1 MEHDNGDNYDWSTE
15 RRVEGLVNKHMADI
29 ALETLQQRLT
39 AVSDEMHSLAEHVSR
54 RSGEELK
61 DEPRRADVSLGVEP
75 PLSSACSSGA
85 ADNFISAC
93 STEIAAQRKIIAL
106 LVEIKEEQQ
115 RQWAVLRDLQ
125 ARLLAQTS
133 YEEEDVEALDKDLP
147 LRTLEQ
153 LDEMERR
160 LEEPGIQKRL
170 VSYLSRM
177 GGATV
182 DDAVRRLM
190 QAVLSFAVG
199 SELNWVG
206 RGQKR
211 SFRNTRLQ
219 GVLFLL
225 CFLVFPLSLPVTFC
239 RYFCSWCCRVW
250 IRDCKP
256 PIVPT
261 ILLNTHCFNYC
272 YSFYYYHDECLC
284 GTCTAHY
291 KKYSLELIYMKSA
304 LR

>member
-1 MEHDNGDNYDWSTE
+1 MENDNGENVDWSMQ
-15 RRVEGLVNKHMADI
+15 RRVDGLVNKHMADI
-29 ALETLQQRLT
+29 ALETLQSRLC
-39 AVSDEMHSLAEHVSR
+39 AVSDEMHSLAEHVCR

-61 DEPRRADVSLGVEP
+61 DEPRRGEVTFGVEP
-75 PLSSACSSGA
+75 LSS
-85 ADNFISAC
+85 DC
-93 STEIAAQRKIIAL
+93 STEATDKFISTSSTESAAQRRIITL

-125 ARLLAQTS
+125 ARLQGQTWCH
-133 YEEEDVEALDKDLP
+133 EEDVEALDVDLP
-147 LRTLEQ
+147 LNTLEQ
-153 LDEMERR
+153 LDEMERQ
-160 LEEPGIQKRL
+160 LEEPGIQKRM

-219 GVLFLL
+219 GVLFRALKRT
-225 CFLVFPLSLPVTFC
+225 PVGKEATHHQYADIVKKWLRFAPFRQGGTGRRC
-239 RYFCSWCCRVW
+239 
-250 IRDCKP
+250 CKP
-256 PIVPT
+256 STEFPDSQET
-261 ILLNTHCFNYC
+261 DQSFNQ
-272 YSFYYYHDECLC
+272 S
-284 GTCTAHY
+284 CTD
-291 KKYSLELIYMKSA
+291 
-304 LR
+304 

>member
-1 MEHDNGDNYDWSTE
+1 MEHDNGDNHDWPMQG
-15 RRVEGLVNKHMADI
+15 RVEGFVNKHMADI
-29 ALETLQQRLT
+29 ALETLQQRLS
-39 AVSDEMHSLAEHVSR
+39 AVSNEMNSLAEHVSR
-54 RSGEELK
+54 RSGEEFK
-61 DEPRRADVSLGVEP
+61 DEVRRGDVIFGVEP

-85 ADNFISAC
+85 VDKIISAP
-93 STEIAAQRKIIAL
+93 STETAAQRKIIAL

-125 ARLLAQTS
+125 ARLQGQTGHKD
-133 YEEEDVEALDKDLP
+133 EDVEALDMDLP

-153 LDEMERR
+153 LDEMERQ
-160 LEEPGIQKRL
+160 LVDAGIQKRM

-190 QAVLSFAVG
+190 QAVLSFALG

-219 GVLFLL
+219 GVLFRALKRT
-225 CFLVFPLSLPVTFC
+225 PVGKEATHHQYADVVKKWLRFAPFRQGGTGRRC
-239 RYFCSWCCRVW
+239 
-250 IRDCKP
+250 CKP
-256 PIVPT
+256 PVEFPDSEET
-261 ILLNTHCFNYC
+261 DSFNQSCTH
-272 YSFYYYHDECLC
+272 
-284 GTCTAHY
+284 
-291 KKYSLELIYMKSA
+291 
-304 LR
+304 

>member
-1 MEHDNGDNYDWSTE
+1 MEHNNGENHDWPVQ
-15 RRVEGLVNKHMADI
+15 RRLQGFVNRHMADI
-29 ALETLQQRLT
+29 ALETLQERLS
-39 AVSDEMHSLAEHVSR
+39 AMSDEMHNLAEHVSKR
-54 RSGEELK
+54 TGEELK
-61 DEPRRADVSLGVEP
+61 DESRRGDVSFRTVP

-85 ADNFISAC
+85 AARLISAP
-93 STEIAAQRKIIAL
+93 STETATQRKIIAL

-115 RQWAVLRDLQ
+115 RQWTVLRDLQ
-125 ARLLAQTS
+125 AQLQGQTG
-133 YEEEDVEALDKDLP
+133 YGEEDEEALDIDLP

-153 LDEMERR
+153 LDEMERQ
-160 LEEPGIQKRL
+160 LEDTGIQKRM

-219 GVLFLL
+219 GVLFRALKRT
-225 CFLVFPLSLPVTFC
+225 PVGKDATHHQYADVVKKWLRFAPFRQGGSGRRC
-239 RYFCSWCCRVW
+239 
-250 IRDCKP
+250 CKP
-256 PIVPT
+256 SVEFPDSEET
-261 ILLNTHCFNYC
+261 ENKSFNQSCTH
-272 YSFYYYHDECLC
+272 
-284 GTCTAHY
+284 
-291 KKYSLELIYMKSA
+291 
-304 LR
+304 

>member
-1 MEHDNGDNYDWSTE
+1 MEHDNGDTRDWPVQ
-15 RRVEGLVNKHMADI
+15 RRVEGFVNKHMADI
-29 ALETLQQRLT
+29 ALESLQQRLS

-54 RSGEELK
+54 RSGEEFK
-61 DEPRRADVSLGVEP
+61 DESRRAEVSFGEEP
-75 PLSSACSSGA
+75 PLSSACSSA
-85 ADNFISAC
+85 AP
-93 STEIAAQRKIIAL
+93 STDTAAQRKIIAL

-125 ARLLAQTS
+125 ARLQAQAG
-133 YEEEDVEALDKDLP
+133 YEEDDVEALDMDLP

-153 LDEMERR
+153 LDEMERH
-160 LEEPGIQKRL
+160 LEETGVQKRM

-219 GVLFLL
+219 GVLFRALKRT
-225 CFLVFPLSLPVTFC
+225 PVGKEATHHQYADVVKKWLRFAPF
-239 RYFCSWCCRVW
+239 RQGGSGRRCCR
-250 IRDCKP
+250 P
-256 PIVPT
+256 PVDFPDSEDT
-261 ILLNTHCFNYC
+261 DSFNQSCTH
-272 YSFYYYHDECLC
+272 
-284 GTCTAHY
+284 
-291 KKYSLELIYMKSA
+291 
-304 LR
+304 

>member
-1 MEHDNGDNYDWSTE
+1 MERDDGNNYDWSME

-39 AVSDEMHSLAEHVSR
+39 AVSDEMHSLAQHVSR
-54 RSGEELK
+54 RSGDEFK
-61 DEPRRADVSLGVEP
+61 DEPRRGDGSFGVEP
-75 PLSSACSSGA
+75 PLSSPCSSGA
-85 ADNFISAC
+85 ADKFVSAS
-93 STEIAAQRKIIAL
+93 STETAAQRKIIAL

-125 ARLLAQTS
+125 ARLQGQTG
-133 YEEEDVEALDKDLP
+133 YEEEDVEALDMDLP
-147 LRTLEQ
+147 LRTLQQ
-153 LDEMERR
+153 LDEMERQ
-160 LEEPGIQKRL
+160 LEEPGIQKRM

-219 GVLFLL
+219 GVLFRALKRT
-225 CFLVFPLSLPVTFC
+225 PVGKEATHHQYADVVKKWLRFAPFRQGGTGRRC
-239 RYFCSWCCRVW
+239 
-250 IRDCKP
+250 CKP
-256 PIVPT
+256 PAEFPDSEET
-261 ILLNTHCFNYC
+261 DSFNQSCTH
-272 YSFYYYHDECLC
+272 
-284 GTCTAHY
+284 
-291 KKYSLELIYMKSA
+291 
-304 LR
+304 